1 MMALMTAFQL
11 IQSIYWLA
19 LATWF
24 GAVLF
29 IAIAAPV
36 IFRSVREA
44 NPTLPDVRSDRLA
57 GEHGSLLAGTIVG
70 NILRTLGTVQLVCAG
85 LVLVALVGQWL
96 KLDLGSPRNVG
107 HALIRSAMYVAAVVL
122 VGYDRWL
129 VWPRA
134 WKFRQEY
141 IDHADEP
148 EIADAAR
155 ERFDRYHRE
164 SVRVLAI
171 ELAALSLMIVF
182 SSWITPAVL

>member
-1 MMALMTAFQL
+1 MRRMTAFQL

-44 NPTLPDVRSDRLA
+44 DPSLPRVRSDNLA
-57 GEHGSLLAGTIVG
+57 GEHASLLAGTIVG
-70 NILRTLGTVQLVCAG
+70 ELLRTLGTLQLVCA
-85 LVLVALVGQWL
+85 ALVFMTLAGQWL
-96 KLDLGSPRNVG
+96 KLDLGSARNVG
-107 HALIRSAMYVAAVVL
+107 HAIIRSAMFIAAVVL
-122 VGYDRWL
+122 AGYDRWL

-148 EIADAAR
+148 ELADAAR

-171 ELAALSLMIVF
+171 EVGALSLMIVF
-182 SSWITPAVL
+182 SSWITPAVM